1 MTKDV
6 LISIS
11 GLQMDVLEE
20 EKEYEPIAVV
30 APANYFLKNGKHYIL
45 FDEVTEGI
53 PGITKNRIKITGEDA
68 LEVMKSGVSNV
79 HMVFE
84 KNKKNLTYYQT
95 PYGQLLIGIHTKE
108 MEVEVS
114 EDNINVKVGYILDVN
129 HEPLADCQ
137 IRINVKSKDAGD
149 FQITKNMDF

>member
-1 MTKDV
+1 M
-6 LISIS
+6 
-11 GLQMDVLEE
+11 
-20 EKEYEPIAVV
+20 
-30 APANYFLKNGKHYIL
+30 
-45 FDEVTEGI
+45 
-53 PGITKNRIKITGEDA
+53 
-68 LEVMKSGVSNV
+68 MKSGVSNV

-95 PYGQLLIGIHTKE
+95 PYGQLLIGIHTTE
-108 MEVEVS
+108 MEVDVT
-114 EDNINVKVGYILDVN
+114 EDNINVKVGYALDVN

>member
-20 EKEYEPIAVV
+20 EKECEPIEVV

>member
-20 EKEYEPIAVV
+20 EKEYEPIEVV

-53 PGITKNRIKITGEDA
+53 PGITGEDT

>member
-20 EKEYEPIAVV
+20 EKEYESIEVV

>member
-20 EKEYEPIAVV
+20 EKEYEAIEVV

-84 KNKKNLTYYQT
+84 KNKKEPHILPDTVWTASNRH
-95 PYGQLLIGIHTKE
+95 PYKRNGSGS
-108 MEVEVS
+108 VR
-114 EDNINVKVGYILDVN
+114 G
-129 HEPLADCQ
+129 
-137 IRINVKSKDAGD
+137 
-149 FQITKNMDF
+149 

>member
-20 EKEYEPIAVV
+20 EKEYEPIEVV

-114 EDNINVKVGYILDVN
+114 EDNINVK
-129 HEPLADCQ
+129 
-137 IRINVKSKDAGD
+137 SKDAGD

>member
-20 EKEYEPIAVV
+20 EKEYEPIEVV

-53 PGITKNRIKITGEDA
+53 PGITKKSNKDYRRGRFGSDEERCIKCA
-68 LEVMKSGVSNV
+68 
-79 HMVFE
+79 H
-84 KNKKNLTYYQT
+84 
-95 PYGQLLIGIHTKE
+95 GI
-108 MEVEVS
+108 
-114 EDNINVKVGYILDVN
+114 
-129 HEPLADCQ
+129 
-137 IRINVKSKDAGD
+137 
-149 FQITKNMDF
+149 

>member
-20 EKEYEPIAVV
+20 EKEYEAIEVV

-53 PGITKNRIKITGEDA
+53 PGITKNRIKITGEDT

-95 PYGQLLIGIHTKE
+95 PYGQLLIGIHTKG

>member
-1 MTKDV
+1 MCIRDR
-6 LISIS
+6 
-11 GLQMDVLEE
+11 
-20 EKEYEPIAVV
+20 
-30 APANYFLKNGKHYIL
+30 HYIL

-53 PGITKNRIKITGEDA
+53 PGITKNRIKITGEDT

>member
-20 EKEYEPIAVV
+20 EKEYE
-30 APANYFLKNGKHYIL
+30 PANYFLKNGKHYIL

>member
-1 MTKDV
+1 M
-6 LISIS
+6 
-11 GLQMDVLEE
+11 
-20 EKEYEPIAVV
+20 
-30 APANYFLKNGKHYIL
+30 
-45 FDEVTEGI
+45 
-53 PGITKNRIKITGEDA
+53 
-68 LEVMKSGVSNV
+68 EVMKSGVSNV

-108 MEVEVS
+108 REVAVS

-137 IRINVKSKDAGD
+137 IRINVKSNDAGD

>member
-20 EKEYEPIAVV
+20 EKEYEPIEVV

-68 LEVMKSGVSNV
+68 LEVMKSGVS
-79 HMVFE
+79 MCTWYLRRI
-84 KNKKNLTYYQT
+84 KRTS
-95 PYGQLLIGIHTKE
+95 HTTR
-108 MEVEVS
+108 
-114 EDNINVKVGYILDVN
+114 
-129 HEPLADCQ
+129 H
-137 IRINVKSKDAGD
+137 R
-149 FQITKNMDF
+149 MDSF

>member
-20 EKEYEPIAVV
+20 EKDHEPIEVV

-53 PGITKNRIKITGEDA
+53 PGITKNRIKITGEDT

>member
-11 GLQMDVLEE
+11 GLQMDALEE
-20 EKEYEPIAVV
+20 EKEYEPIEVV

-53 PGITKNRIKITGEDA
+53 PGITKNRIKITGEDT

-108 MEVEVS
+108 MEVSVS

>member
-20 EKEYEPIAVV
+20 EKEYEPIEVV

-108 MEVEVS
+108 MEVDFLFAHAVAS
-114 EDNINVKVGYILDVN
+114 
-129 HEPLADCQ
+129 ADRGSLCV
-137 IRINVKSKDAGD
+137 RTATGRNAD
-149 FQITKNMDF
+149 TK